1 MFLNKSRVFL
11 SLTGIALGIASVIV
25 LVAIG
30 NGASNKMLS
39 QIQSMGTNLITID
52 AGKVKEVLGRRRQV
66 SKATSLKEK
75 DCEIILEEC
84 GSKITAAPTQ
94 EQTRLI
100 KYENGTTSGRVIGT
114 TPEYPEIRNFRVA
127 RGRFFTD
134 EENKLSSRVVVI
146 GTKVISNLFG
156 NKNPIGEFIRI
167 NNIPFE
173 IIGTLES
180 KGSSYDDANEDEI
193 VFIPIK
199 TGMRRLFNVDYIKNI
214 YVHVNNQNNIEA
226 IQNEIQSILRERH
239 KLNLRE
245 KEDDFTIQNV
255 YMAIYTEAET
265 TKSFSLLILSVAGL
279 SLLVGSVGILAVM
292 LLSVKERTSE
302 IGLRIAVGAKSK
314 DILIQFLFE
323 AVLLSGFGGIL
334 GILAGILCT
343 FLLNC
348 FIDFNSVITF
358 SSVIISVMVSGF
370 LGMFFGVYPARKASR
385 IQPIKA
391 LNG

>member
-1 MFLNKSRVFL
+1 MNKSRVFL